1 MSGGVTVA
9 VGDGVGLGIGLSGAV
24 VASGVGGVVGAG
36 EGGSLATV
44 IVLDR
49 THLLQIRGP
58 ACGCARKGWALQGRV
73 EGCSAGFL
81 IRILP
86 ESYSMV

>member
-1 MSGGVTVA
+1 VTVA

-36 EGGSLATV
+36 
-44 IVLDR
+44 
-49 THLLQIRGP
+49 
-58 ACGCARKGWALQGRV
+58 KGWALQGRV